1 VNINT
6 WFNASDD
13 DKIPK
18 GRRRVETYAAPQTS
32 LLSAPEP
39 VDGDALGEAW
49 EQFLSKGIETQILQA
64 RANGR
69 PEPELLK
76 TQPVYRKVKGAW
88 TPCERGW
95 LDYVLHLDGGR
106 SVHFDAKACAKACA
120 KTRHTHRWTLP
131 LSLRIDHPKGHQV
144 RRGQRLARLGHTAL
158 VALGVWEDGWIGAY
172 LIPISAQGLPP
183 AESHA
188 SLTWEEL
195 APYRLEPA
203 TPKRVA
209 EMIVGGGL

>member
-1 VNINT
+1 MKINE
-6 WFNASDD
+6 WAKAEPNNQDH
-13 DKIPK
+13 P
-18 GRRRVETYAAPQTS
+18 RRRRTEQFAAPQIS
-32 LLSAPEP
+32 LLPDDTP
-39 VDGDALGEAW
+39 LDGDALGEAW
-49 EQFLSKGIETQILQA
+49 EQFLSRGIETQILQA
-64 RANGR
+64 RANGL

-95 LDYVLHLDGGR
+95 LDYALHLDGGR
-106 SVHFDAKACAKACA
+106 SVHFDAKACAK
-120 KTRHTHRWTLP
+120 TRHLHRWTLP

-158 VALGVWEDGWIGAY
+158 VALGVWEDGWIDAY
-172 LIPISAQGLPP
+172 LIPIGAQGLPP
-183 AESHA
+183 GESHA

-209 EMIVGGGL
+209 EMIVGGGP